1 MSRPVLCWN
10 NINNQNFIKSSKP
23 DLAEP
28 PIAITRY
35 HKTSSIEMS
44 TFFFVFGLISVF
56 QF

>member
-44 TFFFVFGLISVF
+44 TFFFFFLV
-56 QF
+56 